1 MYLVELRPG
10 KEELYRSSDELAL
23 AIRSGDV
30 DARSRV
36 YHRATAKWISI
47 TLHPQ
52 YKAIVAAAKED
63 PVTRP
68 TRRVWSIL
76 GGTGD
81 QSASPAEPERPTNGG
96 QLLYRWRRPLALG
109 LSGLLLMSGIQLAF
123 SGPRPPWAKR
133 NRVAVAAK
141 SVMEKAARAERTER
155 TETTS
160 GLVSLASNTGT
171 WAEPTEAADILT
183 TVKAAPK
190 KTTVKAEPK
199 IPVLPTAPTLR
210 SMSLPEALEP
220 GAEEKVEVNSLE
232 ALLARYG
239 AAHDAARSR
248 LESGMRVARLTK
260 LFAASRLSPDGG
272 VTDTRMSLAGAVNFI
287 RVYRQQQAAIE
298 RAYQDTLTSMARQ
311 QGWSPK
317 KVRQWYSRSPRKEA
331 ATLELLSGSLVSSID
346 SILGVLGAQA
356 GAYKIRGTAIAFE
369 DPAAGQTYGG
379 LRRLIG
385 EQIDAAVAAGG
396 ATSSGATGLLLQAIG
411 TTSLPR
417 ET

>member
-68 TRRVWSIL
+68 ARRVWGIL

-81 QSASPAEPERPTNGG
+81 QSATPAEPERPTNGG
-96 QLLYRWRRPLALG
+96 QLLHRWRRPLALG
-109 LSGLLLMSGIQLAF
+109 LAGLLLMSGIQLAF
-123 SGPRPPWAKR
+123 SGPRPPWANR
-133 NRVAVAAK
+133 SRVAVAGET
-141 SVMEKAARAERTER
+141 VMEKAARAERAER
-155 TETTS
+155 TETAS
-160 GLVSLASNTGT
+160 GLVSLASSSDT
-171 WAEPTEAADILT
+171 WTELTAAADTLT
-183 TVKAAPK
+183 TV
-190 KTTVKAEPK
+190 TAEPK
-199 IPVLPTAPTLR
+199 KIAVLPKAPRLR
-210 SMSLPEALEP
+210 SKFLRQALEP
-220 GAEEKVEVNSLE
+220 GAGEKMEANSLE
-232 ALLARYG
+232 SLLVRYG
-239 AAHDAARSR
+239 AAHDSARSR
-248 LESGMRVARLTK
+248 LESGMRVARLNK
-260 LFAASRLSPDGG
+260 LFAASRLSPNGG
-272 VTDTRMSLAGAVNFI
+272 VTDTRMSLAGAANFI

-346 SILGVLGAQA
+346 SILGVLGAEA

-369 DPAAGQTYGG
+369 DPAAGQTYGA
-379 LRRLIG
+379 LRRRIR

-396 ATSSGATGLLLQAIG
+396 ATSPGATGLLLQAIG